1 MCAGALKEGRSL
13 TDQPLILPPT
23 FRDDVAKAMKAWRG
37 DASQDSPLDYLFL
50 VQIALVEGSQSL
62 RHATNQVLLRAIETM
77 AESYDREVEV
87 LRLRFLNGELIYTLA
102 NRFNISEPTVYRLQ
116 AQALDHLADTL
127 ARMEKDAHEA
137 RFRQLETRLEPP
149 SAASLVGVDRHIDR
163 LVDELWRSNGPA
175 LVLIEGTGGIGKT
188 TLADAVLRRL
198 IHERPAGEIGWVSAR
213 YQRIDLA
220 GALWSTERPA
230 LTPEAL
236 LDALARQVLP
246 GAPPFSSSDKA
257 LAALRAHLAKRP
269 AVIVV
274 DNLETVADVSG
285 LLPALRQLANPT
297 RFLLT
302 SRRSLY
308 AEADLYHYRLPE
320 LAEPDALRLVRQEAV
335 RRNLPDLA
343 SASDAEL
350 HPIVA
355 TVGGNPLALRLVVGQ
370 THVHPLRAVL
380 EDLTAARGP
389 TVENLYAYLYRRA
402 WDSLDELSRRAL
414 LAMPLATGRG
424 ADLAYLAEISEL
436 NAGDLRAALTRLV
449 DLNLVDSRGDLNE
462 RRYAIHALTR
472 SFLME
477 QVVRWKG

>member
-1 MCAGALKEGRSL
+1 
-13 TDQPLILPPT
+13 
-23 FRDDVAKAMKAWRG
+23 MKAWRG

-50 VQIALVEGSQSL
+50 VRIALVEGGASP
-62 RHATNQVLLRAIETM
+62 RHATNQVLMRAIETL
-77 AESYDREVEV
+77 AETHDREAEV
-87 LRLRFLNGELIYTLA
+87 LRLRFLNGELVYAVA

-116 AQALDHLADTL
+116 AQALDHLADVL
-127 ARMEKDAHEA
+127 ARLEQDAHRA
-137 RFRQLETRLEPP
+137 RFSQLEARLEPP
-149 SAASLVGVDRHIDR
+149 SPANLVGVDFHIGR
-163 LVDELWRSNGPA
+163 LLDELWRLDGPA
-175 LVLIEGTGGIGKT
+175 LILIEGIGGIGKT

-198 IHERPAGEIGWVSAR
+198 VRERPAGEIGWVSAR
-213 YQRIDLA
+213 QQRIDLA
-220 GALWSTERPA
+220 GALWSTERPS

-236 LDALARQVLP
+236 LDALARQMLP
-246 GAPPFSSSDKA
+246 AAPPFGSSDKA
-257 LAALRAHLAKRP
+257 LAALRVHLAKRP

-274 DNLETVADVSG
+274 DNLETVADVAG

-308 AEADLYHYRLPE
+308 AEPDLFHYRVPE
-320 LAEPDALRLVRQEAV
+320 LAEPDALRLVRQEAE

-343 SASDAEL
+343 AASDAEL
-350 HPIVA
+350 YPIVA

-370 THVHPLRAVL
+370 THVHPLRVVL
-380 EDLTAARGP
+380 ADLTAARGP
-389 TVENLYAYLYRRA
+389 TVENLYSYLYRRA

-424 ADLAYLAEISEL
+424 ADLDYLVEISDL
-436 NAGDLRAALTRLV
+436 DAGDLRAALTRLV
-449 DLNLVDSRGDLNE
+449 ELNLVDSRGDLNE

>member
-1 MCAGALKEGRSL
+1 M
-13 TDQPLILPPT
+13 TDPVASLPPT
-23 FRDDVAKAMKAWRG
+23 FRDDVAQAMKAWRA
-37 DASQDSPLDYLFL
+37 DASQESPLDYLFL
-50 VQIALVEGSQSL
+50 VRKALAEGSPSP
-62 RHATNQVLLRAIETM
+62 RHATNQVLLRAIETL
-77 AESYDREVEV
+77 AESYDREAEV
-87 LRLRFLNGELIYTLA
+87 LRLRFLNGELVYAVA

-127 ARMEKDAHEA
+127 ASMEKNAHQA
-137 RFRQLETRLEPP
+137 RFAQLEARLEPP
-149 SAASLVGVDRHIDR
+149 STAGLVGVAGHIDR
-163 LVDELWRSNGPA
+163 LLDELWRPNGPA
-175 LVLIEGTGGIGKT
+175 LVLIEGIGGIGKT

-198 IHERPAGEIGWVSAR
+198 VRERPADEIGWVSAR
-213 YQRIDLA
+213 QQRIDLA
-220 GALWSTERPA
+220 GALWSTKRPT
-230 LTPEAL
+230 LTPEAM

-246 GAPPFSSSDKA
+246 GAPPFGSSDKA
-257 LAALRAHLAKRP
+257 LAALRNHLAKRP

-274 DNLETVADVSG
+274 DNLETVADVTD

-302 SRRSLY
+302 SRQSLY
-308 AEADLYHYRLPE
+308 AEPDLYHYRLPE
-320 LAEPDALRLVRQEAV
+320 LAEPDALRLVRQEAE

-343 SASDAEL
+343 AASDAEL

-370 THVHPLRAVL
+370 THVHPLRVVL

-436 NAGDLRAALTRLV
+436 DAGDLRAALTRLV